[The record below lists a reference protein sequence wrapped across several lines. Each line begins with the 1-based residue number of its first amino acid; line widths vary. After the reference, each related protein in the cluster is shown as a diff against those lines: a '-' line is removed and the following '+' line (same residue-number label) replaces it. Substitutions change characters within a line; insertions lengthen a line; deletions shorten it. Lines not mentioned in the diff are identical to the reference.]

1 MMVCLGALRRAS
13 GKRKK
18 GQTCWLRKRRAGGG
32 DQVRITVML
41 RGREQTHPER
51 AEPILRKFA
60 KDLESYAKAEFPL
73 VFEERQVSLT
83 FTPKI
88 IA

>member
-1 MMVCLGALRRAS
+1 MKEIRIRPIHEDKDYLLKLDAGIRFL
-13 GKRKK
+13 
-18 GQTCWLRKRRAGGG
+18 GGG

-60 KDLESYAKAEFPL
+60 KDLESYAEAEFPL